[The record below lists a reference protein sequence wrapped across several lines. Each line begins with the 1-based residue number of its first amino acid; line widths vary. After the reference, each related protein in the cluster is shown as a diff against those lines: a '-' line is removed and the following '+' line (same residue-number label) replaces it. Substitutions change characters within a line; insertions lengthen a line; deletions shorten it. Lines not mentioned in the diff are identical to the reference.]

1 VLNAASFAGG
11 SVAPGLIVT
20 IFGKG
25 LGPSTLTVA
34 VVTPPARTFPTE
46 LATTRVLFDG
56 VPAPLIYVSATQVSA
71 VTPFGVVARSATL
84 MEVEVDG
91 KRSPPVFMPVDPVAP
106 GIFTQSAQG
115 FGPGAILN
123 QDSTVNG
130 PSNPAAAGSV
140 VVLFGTGGGAMV
152 PPIEDGRLADG
163 ASLTIARVTAE
174 VDGQPAEVL
183 YAGAAPDLIAGVLQ
197 VNIRLPANLGSGDL
211 PVIIRA
217 GETASQTDGAH
228 RRLGAAGDEPHLF
241 NARHGGDDQFG

>member
-1 VLNAASFAGG
+1 M
-11 SVAPGLIVT
+11 APGLIVT

-130 PSNPAAAGSV
+130 PSMFRLSV
-140 VVLFGTGGGAMV
+140 
-152 PPIEDGRLADG
+152 
-163 ASLTIARVTAE
+163 AR
-174 VDGQPAEVL
+174 
-183 YAGAAPDLIAGVLQ
+183 
-197 VNIRLPANLGSGDL
+197 
-211 PVIIRA
+211 
-217 GETASQTDGAH
+217 
-228 RRLGAAGDEPHLF
+228 
-241 NARHGGDDQFG
+241 